1 MADTAA
7 QTYEDLGY
15 DRIFVSLDGSDQQ
28 DKVLDRAILLAAN
41 DNAELYIGHV
51 IDSTAL
57 EAAGTFPVDIVPS
70 LEKEFRASIEA
81 KVRAAE
87 ANPSIKKVEVI
98 VRSGRIRETIK
109 DEMLDVINP
118 DLVIC
123 GARGLSS
130 IKYAILGSIS
140 TFLTRKHR
148 VRHPRHQVA
157 RPLTPRLPRPAGPR
171 TAGRAMSRPN
181 PDKRPGH
188 LCQVAFVRSAR
199 TVLKQV
205 MKVR

>member
-1 MADTAA
+1 MAATEKLRRLARRTSRLRNIGHKRGNPQHRARGKGKEPPWPDTAA

-57 EAAGTFPVDIVPS
+57 EAAGTFPVDVVPS
-70 LEKEFRASIEA
+70 LEKAFRESIDA

-98 VRSGRIRETIK
+98 VRAGRIRETIK

-140 TFLTRKHR
+140 TFLTRNTECDTLVIK
-148 VRHPRHQVA
+148 
-157 RPLTPRLPRPAGPR
+157 
-171 TAGRAMSRPN
+171 
-181 PDKRPGH
+181 
-188 LCQVAFVRSAR
+188 
-199 TVLKQV
+199 
-205 MKVR
+205 

>member
-41 DNAELYIGHV
+41 DNAELYIGHA
-51 IDSTAL
+51 IDSPAL
-57 EAAGTFPVDIVPS
+57 EAAGNFPVEDVDS
-70 LEKEFRASIEA
+70 HEKAFRESIDA

-98 VRSGRIRETIK
+98 VRAGRIRETIK

-140 TFLTRKHR
+140 TFLTRNTECDTLVIK
-148 VRHPRHQVA
+148 
-157 RPLTPRLPRPAGPR
+157 
-171 TAGRAMSRPN
+171 
-181 PDKRPGH
+181 
-188 LCQVAFVRSAR
+188 
-199 TVLKQV
+199 
-205 MKVR
+205 